1 MPFNLLLI
9 PLVAGYLF
17 LIQAHLFAY
26 STSLLEKE
34 QLLLRVSM
42 VGLALA
48 IASRL
53 LCCALATLSFGIQ
66 LKAAL
71 YQLAPFPYIGTALG
85 TIPIS
90 VAAYQITNFLVPQNI
105 AGDWLYHSNRLNQL
119 ESLLMRSVMGVAP
132 REEISKK
139 KLLWI
144 QTKRLIS
151 PLLRTPN
158 WGKAIRRVRRQSIF
172 PSAQLLPVML
182 SMSDNKVYVGYVNE
196 LPPIEG
202 NGLQYVRVV
211 PIWSGYRTPD
221 TKEVV
226 RVTSYV
232 DALKRVNDYS
242 ALIKIVRCE
251 DISTAGLFEDDLFD
265 IQEKKSRRRPTSTK
279 RRIVRPRKTKSR

>member
-172 PSAQLLPVML
+172 PVCTTSSRHAQH
-182 SMSDNKVYVGYVNE
+182 
-196 LPPIEG
+196 
-202 NGLQYVRVV
+202 VR
-211 PIWSGYRTPD
+211 
-221 TKEVV
+221 
-226 RVTSYV
+226 
-232 DALKRVNDYS
+232 
-242 ALIKIVRCE
+242 
-251 DISTAGLFEDDLFD
+251 
-265 IQEKKSRRRPTSTK
+265 Q
-279 RRIVRPRKTKSR
+279 